1 MKPFDYEKF
10 LKNNPLL
17 KESINEATLKDL
29 IKPLV
34 AKLESMGYEVDS
46 DPTPGFQTLEA
57 YKTYPDESILR
68 LFLMPSDKE
77 VDQRRDMPDDNRG
90 LSDYTTLDVSFTYWP
105 VKVTKKFF
113 GLYKSKQRVMQ
124 DLPDEAG
131 RNIDLGIGMFDIP
144 VEDSVNRIIGVLKK
158 AEQKVAGGTPT
169 RQMTGDPDTDFLG
182 EAKEKE
188 KDIEIDIDSAEQITL
203 KGKELDSDKLG
214 TNKKYRDLILKAPD
228 KAFMYKG
235 KPASIT
241 AVDLNDGSEDEPKIY
256 LTIINEAIGQENNYK
271 KAALEIVAL
280 AKAIIKAAEEQ
291 LSMHKE
297 IAYASR
303 ISDADQLSDLY
314 YHLLDE
320 LGDFLPSGMDP
331 FKNGAKKI
339 IVDKY
344 NIEMTDEYGY
354 PMKWR

>member
-1 MKPFDYEKF
+1 MKPFDYQKY
-10 LKNNPLL
+10 LKSNLLL
-17 KESINEATLKDL
+17 KKIINEAK
-29 IKPLV
+29 
-34 AKLESMGYEVDS
+34 
-46 DPTPGFQTLEA
+46 
-57 YKTYPDESILR
+57 
-68 LFLMPSDKE
+68 
-77 VDQRRDMPDDNRG
+77 N
-90 LSDYTTLDVSFTYWP
+90 
-105 VKVTKKFF
+105 
-113 GLYKSKQRVMQ
+113 
-124 DLPDEAG
+124 
-131 RNIDLGIGMFDIP
+131 
-144 VEDSVNRIIGVLKK
+144 
-158 AEQKVAGGTPT
+158 
-169 RQMTGDPDTDFLG
+169 
-182 EAKEKE
+182 KE
-188 KDIEIDIDSAEQITL
+188 KDVEIDIDSAEQITL

-241 AVDLNDGSEDEPKIY
+241 AVDLNDGSVDEPKIY

-280 AKAIIKAAEEQ
+280 AKGIIKAAEEQ

-297 IAYASR
+297 ISYASR
-303 ISDADQLSDLY
+303 LTDADQLSDLY

-331 FKNGAKKI
+331 FRKAAKKI

-344 NIEMTDEYGY
+344 NIEMNDEYGY